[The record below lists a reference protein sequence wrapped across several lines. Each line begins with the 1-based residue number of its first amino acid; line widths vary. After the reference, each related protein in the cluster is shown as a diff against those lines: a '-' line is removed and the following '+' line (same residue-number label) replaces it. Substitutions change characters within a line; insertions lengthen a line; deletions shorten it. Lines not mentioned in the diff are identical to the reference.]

1 MIAINRNLMNRLKVN
16 LVKMLSLKSIER
28 NKKKVKFN
36 HVMSIRKVVKV
47 IKDRLMKV
55 MKKI

>member
-1 MIAINRNLMNRLKVN
+1 MTVINRNLMNRLKVN

-28 NKKKVKFN
+28 KKKKFKFN

-47 IKDRLMKV
+47 IKDHLMKM